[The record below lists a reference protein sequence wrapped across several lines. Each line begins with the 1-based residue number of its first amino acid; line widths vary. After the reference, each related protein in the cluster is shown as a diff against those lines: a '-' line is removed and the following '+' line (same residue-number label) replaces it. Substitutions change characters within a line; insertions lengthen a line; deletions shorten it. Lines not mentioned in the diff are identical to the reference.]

1 MPPEAGAAFF
11 LVFTLMVMTGAT
23 LILRGPLGK
32 ALANRLE
39 GRRPSLDDNAAA
51 EIAELRERLQELE
64 QQQDRIH
71 ELEERVDFAE
81 RLLARHQDQPR
92 LNA

>member
-39 GRRPSLDDNAAA
+39 GRRPGLDDGAAA

>member
-1 MPPEAGAAFF
+1 MPPETGAAFF

-32 ALANRLE
+32 ALAHRIA
-39 GRRPSLDDNAAA
+39 GRGA
-51 EIAELRERLQELE
+51 EPDESTVAELAELRERLQELE
-64 QQQDRIH
+64 QQQGRIH
-71 ELEERVDFAE
+71 ELEERLDFAE
-81 RLLARHQDQPR
+81 RLLAQQREPPR

>member
-1 MPPEAGAAFF
+1 MPATDLVEVIVTIALALIAG
-11 LVFTLMVMTGAT
+11 TT

-39 GRRPSLDDNAAA
+39 GRRAGPDDDAA
-51 EIAELRERLQELE
+51 EVAELRERLQELE
-64 QQQDRIH
+64 QQQSRMH
-71 ELEERVDFAE
+71 ELEERLDFAE
-81 RLLARHQDQPR
+81 RLLAQHHDQPR